1 MPDERIDIQATAPLV
16 FVEGIVFQIDRD
28 IIVQPSLKI
37 PCQPIP
43 VHYRLRAV
51 FPLLLEIVELIVDFF
66 LRQSVYNFAQAFSVL
81 VESERQ
87 SVSLPV
93 RLGRHRLAYPPVT
106 QLNCNGLPEVFDVDV
121 DLPDSASVPGS
132 QRDREVWVTRLIRT
146 GRVSIVISAARVIQ
160 IS

>member
-1 MPDERIDIQATAPLV
+1 
-16 FVEGIVFQIDRD
+16 
-28 IIVQPSLKI
+28 
-37 PCQPIP
+37 
-43 VHYRLRAV
+43 V

-121 DLPDSASVPGS
+121 DLPDSVGGSGS
-132 QRDREVWVTRLIRT
+132 QCDREAWATRLIRT
-146 GRVSIVISAARVIQ
+146 GRVSNVILEQTIMSPVFFAPWA
-160 IS
+160 ISHGACNSKLALSSNHHALSRSNYHLER